1 MSHLTFPLDEHLPP
15 DIAEGVRRRIPSVD
29 ILTTIEA
36 GMRRRLDPAYLEFAA
51 RSGRVLVTQD
61 KHFTY
66 LFSDIPHSGVFYLTR
81 GSRAIGTVVEL
92 LVIAWELYSAEELVG
107 RIEYV

>member
-1 MSHLTFPLDEHLPP
+1 MSRPAFLLDEHLPP
-15 DIAEGVRRRIPSVD
+15 VIAEGVRRRIPDVD

-36 GMRRRLDPAYLEFAA
+36 GLRRRLDPAHLEFAA
-51 RSGRVLVTQD
+51 RTGRVLVTQD
-61 KHFTY
+61 KHYTY
-66 LFSDIPHSGVFYLTR
+66 LFPDIPHSGIVYLTR

-92 LVIAWELYSAEELVG
+92 LVMAWEIYSAEELVG